1 MLIVVRY
8 PDPDMYRNSIA
19 FTAISSFFLIF
30 YLAMGRGWHRDLLR
44 FLSFD
49 RSLGQ
54 KISVIEPGNRMI
66 IVELLVAAICVYV
79 HLQLNDRVNIW
90 HSNLLFGGI
99 VFFYYVQWILI
110 IFSIDVILR
119 QLICL
124 VRIVDRISLY
134 VIPSNRFK
142 ARMRSEK
149 AQELNS
155 INAALSGNSKALE
168 SSLLMGEDQ
177 PSKLDLLIYRDRITA
192 IKEWP
197 FTDRIRAL
205 VLFGILPPLT
215 WVIAALIEILIEG
228 AI

>member
-8 PDPDMYRNSIA
+8 PDMYRNSIA

-54 KISVIEPGNRMI
+54 EISVIEPGNRMI

-90 HSNLLFGGI
+90 HSNLLFGDI

-134 VIPSNRFK
+134 VIPFNRFK

-168 SSLLMGEDQ
+168 SSLLMGE
-177 PSKLDLLIYRDRITA
+177 SSLKN
-192 IKEWP
+192 
-197 FTDRIRAL
+197 
-205 VLFGILPPLT
+205 
-215 WVIAALIEILIEG
+215 
-228 AI
+228 